1 MTTRQSRIMID
12 QVARSEIC
20 DAIDDYLDD
29 HLSAFAFDERLN
41 TIGSKTQD
49 QTAQFVIGQLWYV
62 YDDCDDH
69 LVCLDKESW
78 DTIQR
83 LKLVLQSGTEVQT
96 TRYSV
101 WHISQLFAATSLA
114 AIAFICSIDLK
125 IWPIPV
131 LAGGLVSIALARWR
145 LRVHK
150 AGEVPDPW
158 RAWPFSSPSAIARA
172 FGRTRSFRKQRHR
185 AEVAQRQIR
194 PASEGRAHWFHF
206 LYTWCLVSPVPLLV
220 QCLPVRITRTAAV
233 DVSKQLIDSA

>member
-1 MTTRQSRIMID
+1 MTTRQSRIMVD

-29 HLSAFAFDERLN
+29 HLSGFAFDERLN
-41 TIGSKTQD
+41 AIGAKTQD
-49 QTAQFVIGQLWYV
+49 HTAKFVIGQLWYV

-101 WHISQLFAATSLA
+101 WHVSQLFAVACLA

-125 IWPIPV
+125 N
-131 LAGGLVSIALARWR
+131 LADSRPGRRPGFESLLHDGGFASTRLAKFPTLVHLAFLLTVGDCPGVRSSKELSKTTTSAR
-145 LRVHK
+145 GGPTPDSARV
-150 AGEVPDPW
+150 GRPCTLGFT
-158 RAWPFSSPSAIARA
+158 FSTLGA
-172 FGRTRSFRKQRHR
+172 SF
-185 AEVAQRQIR
+185 
-194 PASEGRAHWFHF
+194 
-206 LYTWCLVSPVPLLV
+206 SPVPLLV
-220 QCLPVRITRTAAV
+220 QCLPVRITRTAHG
-233 DVSKQLIDSA
+233 Q